1 MLGGEL
7 AVLRAPM
14 FDGLSQSVHQYTPA
28 SKDDAAVIGRM
39 KELASE
45 NRRYGYLRLH
55 AMLRR
60 EGLVANRERTYRLYT
75 EEGPR
80 VRTKKRR
87 KLPRRDCVAPR
98 VPERPMQRWCS
109 TSSATNWPTAAASG
123 C

>member
-1 MLGGEL
+1 
-7 AVLRAPM
+7 
-14 FDGLSQSVHQYTPA
+14 
-28 SKDDAAVIGRM
+28 M

-45 NRRYGYLRLH
+45 NRRYGYLRPH
-55 AMLRR
+55 AMPRR

-87 KLPRRDCVAPR
+87 KLPRRDRIAPR
-98 VPERPMQRWCS
+98 VPARPMRRWS
-109 TSSATNWPTAAASG
+109 TAAASG